1 MARLYLV
8 RHGKASA
15 SWADAADP
23 GLDDTGR
30 AEAESAG
37 AELSKLPRMALLT
50 SPLARARETAAP
62 LEHIWE
68 AHARIET
75 GVAEVPSPDI
85 PLETRGEWLRG
96 MMTGTWSQAD
106 ELRRS
111 WRDRVVT
118 TLVRQPRDC
127 AIFSH
132 FVAINVAVG
141 AAMGD
146 DRVILFSPA
155 NGSITVLETDGK
167 ALKLIEKGREAAT
180 VVR

>member
-1 MARLYLV
+1 MPRLYLV

-15 SWADAADP
+15 TWADAADP

-30 AEAESAG
+30 GEAKAAG
-37 AELSKLPRMALLT
+37 RELAPLGPMAILS

-62 LEHIWE
+62 LEHLWE
-68 AHARIET
+68 AHARIEI

-85 PLETRGEWLRG
+85 PIETRGEWLRG
-96 MMTGTWSQAD
+96 IMNGTWADAD
-106 ELRRS
+106 EMRRQWKDS
-111 WRDRVVT
+111 VVA

-127 AIFSH
+127 VIFSH

-141 AAMGD
+141 AATGD
-146 DRVILFSPA
+146 DRVTLFSPA
-155 NGSITVLETDGK
+155 NGSVTIIETDGTK
-167 ALKLIEKGREAAT
+167 LTLIEKGREGAT

>member
-1 MARLYLV
+1 MTRIYIV

-15 SWADAADP
+15 SWAEAADP

-30 AEAESAG
+30 AEAEEA
-37 AELSKLPRMALLT
+37 ARILAALPPMPILS

-62 LEHIWE
+62 LERRWE
-68 AHARIET
+68 SHARIEP

-85 PLETRGEWLRG
+85 PLEGRGDWLRKI
-96 MMTGTWSQAD
+96 MTGTWAEAD
-106 ELRRS
+106 APRRA
-111 WRDRVVT
+111 WRDSVVA
-118 TLVRQPRDC
+118 TLVRQPKTC

-141 AAMGD
+141 AATGD
-146 DRVILFSPA
+146 DRATVFSPA
-155 NGSITVLETDGK
+155 NGSITILETDGTR
-167 ALKLIEKGREAAT
+167 LTLVEKGREGVT